1 MNIEEI
7 EVSPL
12 AAESLGVRSLC
23 TLVRTPDVSVLF
35 DPSAAL
41 ARRYGLEPHPM
52 EYLALRDSLERIRAA
67 TKDADIVS
75 ISHYHYDHVRPGFTN
90 YLYNLSTRDERKE
103 TLKGKVVYAKDYR
116 ENINSSQ
123 RRRGFFFQKDIKS
136 VVKDLQW
143 ADGRQLTFGNTTITY
158 SRPLPHGSVDSAL
171 GYVLITTIEHN
182 GTRFLFAPDVQGPIA
197 HETLAYILSQEPD
210 LVIVGGPPTYLSNLS
225 KDEVQSALYS
235 LSNLASVISTLVV
248 DHHNMRDSAW
258 SDWIRPVLNVA
269 EESGNKTMTMATLAG
284 QDNRCFEAE
293 RSELYRSKPPSEEF
307 LIWSRASEEHKV
319 RNMPP
324 L

>member
-1 MNIEEI
+1 MNIDEI

-12 AAESLGVRSLC
+12 AAESLGIRSLC

-52 EYLALRDSLERIRAA
+52 EYLALQDSLERIRAA
-67 TKDADIVS
+67 TEEVDIVS

-90 YLYNLSTRDERKE
+90 YLYNFSTQDERKE
-103 TLKGKVVYAKDYR
+103 TLMGKVVYAKDYR
-116 ENINSSQ
+116 ENINPSQ

-143 ADGRQLTFGNTTITY
+143 ADGKQLTFGDTTITY
-158 SRPLPHGSVDSAL
+158 SQPLPHGSVDSAL
-171 GYVLITTIEHN
+171 GYVLTTTIEYN
-182 GTRFLFAPDVQGPIA
+182 RTRFLFAPDVQGPIDRD
-197 HETLAYILSQEPD
+197 TLSYFLSQEPN
-210 LVIVGGPPTYLSNLS
+210 LAIVGGPPTYLSRLS
-225 KDEVQSALYS
+225 KDETQSALYS
-235 LSNLASVISTLVV
+235 LSNLASVVPTLVV
-248 DHHNMRDSAW
+248 DHHNMRDSTW
-258 SDWIRPVLNVA
+258 NDWIRPVLNVA
-269 EESGNKTMTMATLAG
+269 EESGNRTMTMAALAG
-284 QDNRCFEAE
+284 QANRCFEAE
-293 RSELYRSKPPSEEF
+293 RSELYRNKPPGEEF
-307 LIWSRASEEHKV
+307 LTWSRASEEHKV

>member
-7 EVSPL
+7 EVTPL
-12 AAESLGVRSLC
+12 AAESLGTRSLC

-41 ARRYGLEPHPM
+41 ARRYSLEPHPM
-52 EYLALRDSLERIRAA
+52 EYLALRDSLKRIRAA
-67 TKDADIVS
+67 TREVDIVS

-90 YLYNLSTRDERKE
+90 CIYNLSTRDERKE
-103 TLKGKVVYAKDYR
+103 ILMGKVVFAKDYR
-116 ENINSSQ
+116 ENINPSQ
-123 RRRGFFFQKDIKS
+123 RRRGFFFQKDVKS

-143 ADGRQLTFGNTTITY
+143 ADGRQLTFGDTTIRY
-158 SRPLPHGSVDSAL
+158 SEPLPHGPVNSTL
-171 GYVLITTIEHN
+171 GYVLATTIEYN

-197 HETLAYILSQEPD
+197 HDTLAYILSQEPN
-210 LVIVGGPPTYLSNLS
+210 LAIVGGPPTYLSNLR

-235 LSNLASVISTLVV
+235 LSNLVSVVAILVV

-258 SDWIRPVLNVA
+258 SDWIHPVRSVA
-269 EESGNKTMTMATLAG
+269 EESGNRIMTMATLAG
-284 QDNRCFEAE
+284 QENRCFEAE
-293 RSELYRSKPPSEEF
+293 RSDLYRNKPPSEEF
-307 LIWSRASEEHKV
+307 LDWCRASDEHKV
-319 RNMPP
+319 QNMPP